1 MVQFPGFTR
10 HDFEIF
16 TIPEFHERMFHIRTQ
31 IRPKLAMLG
40 DDVAPGLSAIVGHPM
55 YPHTASHARRRVNP
69 PDDTWVAFARSARGY
84 KRYAHFEVGIDVSQV
99 FIRFVVKPEGEE
111 DKLLLLEYL
120 RREGLDALRLE
131 DPEPI
136 AWYRDD
142 HGRGREL
149 LSRLDSER
157 FDEILHLTA
166 KKSHG
171 FALGVSLS
179 RDSAAVGSAQLVP
192 KSLNVLTHLAPLY
205 QGVLAAAVSGVHD

>member
-16 TIPEFHERMFHIRTQ
+16 SIPEFHERMFQIRTQ

-40 DDVAPGLSAIVGHPM
+40 EDIAPGLTAIVGHPM

-69 PDDTWVAFARSARGY
+69 PDDTWVAFARSPRGY
-84 KRYAHFEVGIDVSQV
+84 KRYAHFEIGIDLSQV

-111 DKLLLLEYL
+111 DKRRLLDYL
-120 RREGLDALRLE
+120 RHEGPDALDLK
-131 DPEPI
+131 DPEPV

-149 LSRLDSER
+149 VSRLPPER
-157 FDEILHLTA
+157 FEEILQLTA

-171 FALGVSLS
+171 FTLGISLP
-179 RDSAAVGSAQLVP
+179 RDAAVVGSAQLVP
-192 KSLNVLTHLAPLY
+192 KSLNALTHLAPLY
-205 QGVLAAAVSGVHD
+205 QGVLAAAVSGIHD